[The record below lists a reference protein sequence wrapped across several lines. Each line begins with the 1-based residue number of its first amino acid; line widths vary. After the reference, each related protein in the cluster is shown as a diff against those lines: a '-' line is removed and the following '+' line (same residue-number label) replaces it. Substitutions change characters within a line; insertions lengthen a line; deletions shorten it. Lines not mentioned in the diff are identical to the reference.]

1 MSAYLEA
8 QLTKLIELANNEGEE
23 TCMSWVQ
30 SFARDL
36 AQRED
41 FKASE
46 GWFYR
51 YRHREFLHGI
61 SVQGR
66 TPSEIFQN
74 QATKEQ
80 VVNLIIEFWDTWLTA
95 RVRYSL
101 DKDDLIIAWDEMNMP
116 LEVHSKWIY
125 VVGKHL

>member
-1 MSAYLEA
+1 LPGTSHSVRILRLARVGSIV
-8 QLTKLIELANNEGEE
+8 TDIENSY
-23 TCMSWVQ
+23 TV
-30 SFARDL
+30 
-36 AQRED
+36 
-41 FKASE
+41 
-46 GWFYR
+46 
-51 YRHREFLHGI
+51 